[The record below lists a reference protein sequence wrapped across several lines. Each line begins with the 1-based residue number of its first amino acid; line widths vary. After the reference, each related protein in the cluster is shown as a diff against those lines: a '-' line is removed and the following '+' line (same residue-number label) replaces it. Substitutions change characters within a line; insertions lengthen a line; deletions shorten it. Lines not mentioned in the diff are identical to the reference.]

1 MLCPKCGSYAT
12 GEDILCSQ
20 CGALLTDNEE
30 QPRGAQS
37 IRQGRSG
44 PRSTPAASKTMLPN
58 RQGSS
63 RTYVDASARSGNTTN
78 IPLWADPEIY
88 DQNGE
93 RMGTDKVRTV
103 HEMGASTVI
112 GGRLP
117 DGSRA
122 GRRRHQVEKG
132 GVNWA
137 HMAILFAVL
146 LIGAVIGVALYLTQ
160 TPDGQIIMARLG
172 QDADAAALWQVG
184 GERLDTGDLN
194 GAIEY
199 FLLAREKDGTENIN
213 VTGLLNLGS
222 AYEANG
228 QIEEAEALY
237 TEIYTDIVP
246 SAPEAYRNV
255 VRIMLAQRRD
265 AEAAELMRLA
275 YQMTGQE
282 TFRQQRTELLPSA
295 PRVDVVA
302 AYYNQKKTLNLTSA
316 EGYDIYYTFDPEAV
330 LPEDGILYTGPI
342 DLEEGEWPLRA
353 VAVSETM
360 VSDPLSATYQIYM
373 PTPLQPNVHLAPGTY
388 QKAQNVALSPGSLS
402 KDQLELNPGYAS
414 TLDDPVAQEITI
426 YYTIDGS
433 IPDADSPIYD
443 GTPVHIAT
451 RRATIRAVSVN
462 GYNKA
467 SNTKEVKYVLSSCPW
482 PKDPFRMTDMTD
494 ALAGMTLNVT
504 SREEFYALY
513 GQGTSMEDTTLGN
526 VTNEC
531 QRINYPWGYTTMMR
545 LRTGGWVLGE
555 LYFTTEDFPG
565 PRGTGI
571 GSTEEQVVSQ
581 FQDMGQ
587 IESPSGNR
595 GLYENQG
602 NSDKGKIYVQEDGG
616 KLIQYVTDTADGNL
630 WYLNY
635 YLNRS
640 GVVTAIQWYYQP

>member
-1 MLCPKCGSYAT
+1 MLCPKCGSYAA

-20 CGALLTDNEE
+20 CGALLTENEE
-30 QPRGAQS
+30 ASSGVRN

-44 PRSTPAASKTMLPN
+44 SRATASSSRTMLPN

-63 RTYVDASARSGNTTN
+63 RTYVDASARTGNTTN

-132 GVNWA
+132 GINWA
-137 HMAILFAVL
+137 HMAILCGVL
-146 LIGAVIGVALYLTQ
+146 FIGAIIGVALYLTQ
-160 TPDGQIIMARLG
+160 TPNGQIIMARLG
-172 QDADAAALWQVG
+172 QDAEAAALWQVG

-213 VTGLLNLGS
+213 VTGLLRLGS

-246 SAPEAYRNV
+246 SAPESYRNV
-255 VRIMLAQRRD
+255 VRIMLAQGRD
-265 AEAAELMRLA
+265 SEAAELLRLA
-275 YQMTGQE
+275 YQMTGQD

-330 LPEDGILYTGPI
+330 LPDDGILYTGPI
-342 DLEEGEWPLRA
+342 ALEEGEWPLRA

-360 VSDPLSATYQIYM
+360 VSDPLAATYQIYM

-388 QKAQNVALSPGSLS
+388 QRAQNVYLSPGSLT
-402 KDQLELNPGYAS
+402 KEQLAANPGYAS
-414 TLDDPVAQEITI
+414 TLDDPVAQEIEI

-443 GTPVHIAT
+443 GTPVRIAT
-451 RRATIRAVSVN
+451 RRATIHAVSVN

-482 PKDPFRMTDMTD
+482 PKDPFKMTD
-494 ALAGMTLNVT
+494 AIAGLTLNVT
-504 SREEFYALY
+504 TREEFYAAY
-513 GQGTSMEDTTLGN
+513 GQSESIEDTTLGN

-531 QRINYPWGYTTMMR
+531 QKLIYPWGYATMMR
-545 LRTGGWVLGE
+545 LRSGGWVLGE
-555 LYFTTEDFPG
+555 LYFTTDVFSG

-571 GSTEEQVVSQ
+571 GSTEEQVVSK

-595 GLYENQG
+595 GLYEDQNS
-602 NSDKGKIYVQEDGG
+602 SDKGKIYVQKDGG
-616 KLIQYVTDTADGNL
+616 KMIQYITDTADGNL
-630 WYLNY
+630 WYMNFFLNK
-635 YLNRS
+635 S
-640 GVVTAIQWYYQP
+640 GAVTAIQWYYQP

>member
-20 CGALLTDNEE
+20 CGALLTGNEE
-30 QPRGAQS
+30 PSSGVQS

-44 PRSTPAASKTMLPN
+44 SRSTPAAGKTVLPN

-63 RTYVDASARSGNTTN
+63 RTYVDPSARTGNTTN

-93 RMGTDKVRTV
+93 RMGTDKVRPV
-103 HEMGASTVI
+103 HEMGTSTVV

-117 DGSRA
+117 DGRRA
-122 GRRRHQVEKG
+122 GRRRHKLEKEG
-132 GVNWA
+132 INWA
-137 HMAILFAVL
+137 HMIIIFAVL
-146 LIGAVIGVALYLTQ
+146 FIGIVIGVALYLTQ
-160 TPDGQIIMARLG
+160 TPEGQIIMARLG

-199 FLLAREKDGTENIN
+199 FLLAREKDGTESIN
-213 VTGLLNLGS
+213 VTGLLSLGS

-237 TEIYTDIVP
+237 TEIFTDIVP
-246 SAPEAYRNV
+246 SAPESYRNV
-255 VRIMLAQRRD
+255 VRIMLAQGRD
-265 AEAAELMRLA
+265 AEAAELLRLA
-275 YQMTGQE
+275 YQRTGQD

-302 AYYNQKKTLNLTSA
+302 AYYNQKKTLTLTSA
-316 EGYDIYYTFDPEAV
+316 EDYDIYYTFDPEAV
-330 LPEDGILYTGPI
+330 LPEDGILYTAPI
-342 DLEEGEWPLRA
+342 TLEEGEWPLRA
-353 VAVSETM
+353 VAVTETM
-360 VSDPLSATYQIYM
+360 VSDPLTATYQIYM

-388 QKAQNVALSPGSLS
+388 KKAQNVALSPGSLT
-402 KDQLELNPGYAS
+402 KEQLEMNPGYAS
-414 TLDDPVAQEITI
+414 TLDDPVAQSITI

-451 RRATIRAVSVN
+451 RRATIHAVSVN

-482 PKDPFRMTDMTD
+482 PKDPFKMLD
-494 ALAGMTLNVT
+494 AIAGLTLNVT
-504 SREEFYALY
+504 TREDFYAAY
-513 GQGTSMEDTTLGN
+513 GQSEAIEETRLGTVS
-526 VTNEC
+526 NEC
-531 QRINYPWGYTTMMR
+531 QKLIYPWGYATMMR

-555 LYFTTEDFPG
+555 LYFTSDVFSG

-571 GSTEEQVVSQ
+571 GSTEEQVVSK

-587 IESPSGNR
+587 IVSPSGNR
-595 GLYENQG
+595 GLYENQE
-602 NSDKGKIYVQEDGG
+602 NSDKGKIYMQEDGG
-616 KLIQYVTDTADGNL
+616 KLIQYITDTADGNL

-635 YLNRS
+635 HLNPS

>member
-12 GEDILCSQ
+12 GEDILCPQ

-30 QPRGAQS
+30 QDSGVRS

-44 PRSTPAASKTMLPN
+44 SRSAPSTGKPQTQN
-58 RQGSS
+58 RLGAS
-63 RTYVDASARSGNTTN
+63 RTYVDASARLGSTTN

-93 RMGTDKVRTV
+93 RMSTGKVRPV
-103 HEMGASTVI
+103 HEMGASTVV

-122 GRRRHQVEKG
+122 GRRRHQMQQG

-137 HMAILFAVL
+137 HMAIVLTVLVIAAV
-146 LIGAVIGVALYLTQ
+146 VGVALYLTQ
-160 TPDGQIIMARLG
+160 TADGQVIMARLG
-172 QDADAAALWQVG
+172 RDADAAALWQVG

-194 GAIEY
+194 GAIDY
-199 FLLAREKDGTENIN
+199 FLRAREKDGTENIN

-228 QIEEAEALY
+228 QIDEAEALY
-237 TEIYTDIVP
+237 TEIFTDIVP

-255 VRIMLAQRRD
+255 VRIMLAQGRD
-265 AEAAELMRLA
+265 AEAAELLKLA
-275 YQMTGQE
+275 YQTTGQN
-282 TFRQQRTELLPSA
+282 TFRQQRVELLPSA
-295 PRVDVVA
+295 PSVDVVA
-302 AYYNQKKTLNLTSA
+302 AYYNQKKTLTLTSA
-316 EGYDIYYTFDPEAV
+316 EGYDIYYTFDPEAA
-330 LPEDGILYTGPI
+330 LPEEGILYTAPI

-388 QKAQNVALSPGSLS
+388 QKAQNVRLSPGSLT
-402 KDQLELNPGYAS
+402 KEQLAENPGYAS
-414 TLDDPVAQEITI
+414 TLDDPVAQTITI

-433 IPDADSPIYD
+433 IPDQDSPIYD
-443 GTPVHIAT
+443 GTPVYIST
-451 RRATIRAVSVN
+451 RRATLRAVSVN

-467 SNTKEVKYVLSSCPW
+467 SNTKEVGYMLKSCPW
-482 PKDPFRMTDMTD
+482 PKDPYRMAD
-494 ALAGMTLNVT
+494 AIGGMTLNIT
-504 SREEFYALY
+504 TREEFFAKY
-513 GQGTSMEDTTLGN
+513 GQSEATEETTLGN
-526 VTNEC
+526 VTSEC
-531 QRINYPWGYTTMMR
+531 QKHIYPWGYATMMR
-545 LRTGGWVLGE
+545 LRSGGWVLGE
-555 LYFTTEDFPG
+555 VYFTTEDLAG

-571 GSTEEQVVSQ
+571 GSTEDEVVSK

-587 IESPSGNR
+587 IVSPSGNR
-595 GLYENQG
+595 GLYEDQN

-635 YLNRS
+635 WLDS
-640 GVVTAIQWYYQP
+640 AGLVTAIQWYYQP

>member
-12 GEDILCSQ
+12 GEDILCPQ

-30 QPRGAQS
+30 QESGVRS

-44 PRSTPAASKTMLPN
+44 SRSAPSTGKPQPQN
-58 RQGSS
+58 RLGAS
-63 RTYVDASARSGNTTN
+63 RTYVDASARLGSTTN

-93 RMGTDKVRTV
+93 RMSTGKVRPV
-103 HEMGASTVI
+103 HEMGASTVV

-122 GRRRHQVEKG
+122 GRRRHQVQQG
-132 GVNWA
+132 GINWA
-137 HMAILFAVL
+137 HMAIVL
-146 LIGAVIGVALYLTQ
+146 TVLVIGAIVGVALYLTQ
-160 TPDGQIIMARLG
+160 TADGQVIMARLG
-172 QDADAAALWQVG
+172 READAAALWQVG

-199 FLLAREKDGTENIN
+199 FLMAREKDGTENIN

-228 QIEEAEALY
+228 QIDEAEELY

-255 VRIMLAQRRD
+255 VRIMLAQGRD
-265 AEAAELMRLA
+265 AEAAELLKLA
-275 YQMTGQE
+275 YQTTGQDS
-282 TFRQQRTELLPSA
+282 FRQQRVELLPSA

-302 AYYNQKKTLNLTSA
+302 AYYNQKKTLTLTS
-316 EGYDIYYTFDPEAV
+316 EQGYDIYYTFDPEAV
-330 LPEDGILYTGPI
+330 LPEEGKLYTAPI

-388 QKAQNVALSPGSLS
+388 QKAQNVRLSPGSLT
-402 KDQLELNPGYAS
+402 KEQLADNPGYAS
-414 TLDDPVAQEITI
+414 TLDDPVAQTITI

-433 IPDADSPIYD
+433 IPDQDSPIYD
-443 GTPVHIAT
+443 GTPVYIAT

-467 SNTKEVKYVLSSCPW
+467 SNTKEVGYVLKSCPW
-482 PKDPFRMTDMTD
+482 PKDPFRMAD
-494 ALAGMTLNVT
+494 AIGGLTLNIT
-504 SREEFYALY
+504 TREEFFAKY
-513 GQGTSMEDTTLGN
+513 GQSESVEDATLGN

-531 QRINYPWGYTTMMR
+531 QRHIYPWGYATMMR
-545 LRTGGWVLGE
+545 LRSGGWVLGE
-555 LYFTTEDFPG
+555 VYFTTEDIAG

-571 GSTEEQVVSQ
+571 GSTEADVVSK

-587 IESPSGNR
+587 IVSPSGNR
-595 GLYENQG
+595 GLYEDQNS
-602 NSDKGKIYVQEDGG
+602 SDKGKIYVQEDGG

-635 YLNRS
+635 WLDRA
-640 GVVTAIQWYYQP
+640 GLVIAIQWYYQP

>member
-12 GEDILCSQ
+12 GEDILCPQ

-30 QPRGAQS
+30 QESGVRS

-44 PRSTPAASKTMLPN
+44 SRSAPSTGKPQPQN
-58 RQGSS
+58 RLGAS
-63 RTYVDASARSGNTTN
+63 RTYVDASARLGSTTN

-93 RMGTDKVRTV
+93 RMSTGKVRPV
-103 HEMGASTVI
+103 HEMGASTVV

-122 GRRRHQVEKG
+122 GRRRHQVQQG
-132 GVNWA
+132 GINWA
-137 HMAILFAVL
+137 HMAIVL
-146 LIGAVIGVALYLTQ
+146 TVLVIGAIVGVALYLTQ
-160 TPDGQIIMARLG
+160 TADGQVIMARLG
-172 QDADAAALWQVG
+172 READAAALWQVG

-199 FLLAREKDGTENIN
+199 FLMAREKDGTENIN

-228 QIEEAEALY
+228 QIDEAEELY

-255 VRIMLAQRRD
+255 VRIMLAQGRD
-265 AEAAELMRLA
+265 AEAAELLKLA
-275 YQMTGQE
+275 YQTTGQDS
-282 TFRQQRTELLPSA
+282 FRQQRVELLPSA

-302 AYYNQKKTLNLTSA
+302 AYYNQKKTLTLTS
-316 EGYDIYYTFDPEAV
+316 EQGYDIYYTFDPEAV
-330 LPEDGILYTGPI
+330 LPEEGKLYTAPI

-388 QKAQNVALSPGSLS
+388 QKAQNVRLSPGSLT
-402 KDQLELNPGYAS
+402 KEQLADNPGYAS
-414 TLDDPVAQEITI
+414 TLDDPVAQTITI

-433 IPDADSPIYD
+433 IPDQDSPIYD
-443 GTPVHIAT
+443 GTPVYIAT

-467 SNTKEVKYVLSSCPW
+467 SNTKEVGYVLKSCPW
-482 PKDPFRMTDMTD
+482 PKDPFRMAD
-494 ALAGMTLNVT
+494 AIGGLTLNIT
-504 SREEFYALY
+504 TREEFFAKY
-513 GQGTSMEDTTLGN
+513 GQSESVEDATLGN

-531 QRINYPWGYTTMMR
+531 QRHIYPWGYATMMR
-545 LRTGGWVLGE
+545 LRSGGWVLGE
-555 LYFTTEDFPG
+555 VYFTTEDIAG

-571 GSTEEQVVSQ
+571 GSTEADVVSK

-587 IESPSGNR
+587 IVSPSGNR
-595 GLYENQG
+595 GLYEDQNS
-602 NSDKGKIYVQEDGG
+602 SDKGKIYVQEDGG

-635 YLNRS
+635 WLDRA
-640 GVVTAIQWYYQP
+640 GLVTAIQWYYQP

>member
-12 GEDILCSQ
+12 GEDILCPQ

-30 QPRGAQS
+30 QDGGARS

-44 PRSTPAASKTMLPN
+44 PRSAPSTG
-58 RQGSS
+58 RQQTQSRLGSS
-63 RTYVDASARSGNTTN
+63 RTYVDASARIGNTTN

-93 RMGTDKVRTV
+93 RMGTDKVRPV

-122 GRRRHQVEKG
+122 GRRRHKAEQG
-132 GVNWA
+132 GINWA
-137 HMAILFAVL
+137 HMAIMMIVL
-146 LIGAVIGVALYLTQ
+146 VIGAIIGTALYLTQ
-160 TPDGQIIMARLG
+160 TPEGQVIMARLG
-172 QDADAAALWQVG
+172 RDAEAAALWQVG

-228 QIEEAEALY
+228 QIDEAEELY
-237 TEIYTDIVP
+237 TEIFTDIVP
-246 SAPEAYRNV
+246 SAPEAYRNTI
-255 VRIMLAQRRD
+255 RIMLAQGRD
-265 AEAAELMRLA
+265 SEAAELMRLA
-275 YQMTGQE
+275 YQMTGQD
-282 TFRQQRTELLPSA
+282 TFRQQRNELLPSA

-330 LPEDGILYTGPI
+330 LPEEGILYTAPLV
-342 DLEEGEWPLRA
+342 LEEGEWPLRA
-353 VAVSETM
+353 VAISETM
-360 VSDPLSATYQIYM
+360 VSDPLTATYQIYM
-373 PTPLQPNVHLAPGTY
+373 PTPLQPQVHLAPGTY
-388 QKAQNVALSPGSLS
+388 QKAQKVSLSPGSLT
-402 KDQLELNPGYAS
+402 KEQLEQNPGYAS
-414 TLDDPVAQEITI
+414 TLDDPVAQDITI

-433 IPDADSPIYD
+433 IPDSDSPIYD
-443 GTPVHIAT
+443 GTPVYIAT

-467 SNTKEVKYVLSSCPW
+467 SNTKEVGYQLKSCPW
-482 PKDPFRMTDMTD
+482 PKDPFRMAD
-494 ALAGMTLNVT
+494 AIGGMTLSIT
-504 SREEFYALY
+504 TREEFFAKY
-513 GQGTSMEDTTLGN
+513 GQSESVEDVTLGL
-526 VTNEC
+526 VSNEC
-531 QRINYPWGYTTMMR
+531 QQHNYPWGHATMMR

-555 LYFTTEDFPG
+555 LYFTTDAFAG

-571 GSTEEQVVSQ
+571 GSTEEQVVGQ

-587 IESPSGNR
+587 VVSPSGNR
-595 GLYENQG
+595 GLYENQN

-616 KLIQYVTDTADGNL
+616 KLIQYATDTADGNI
-630 WYLNY
+630 WYMNFFLDQ
-635 YLNRS
+635 S
-640 GVVTAIQWYYQP
+640 GVVTAIQWMYQP